1 MIPKKIHYCWFGGKP
16 LPVMAQRC
24 LTSWRKFAPEYEII
38 LWNES
43 NSDIDNEYCR
53 QAARQRNWAFISD
66 WVRFDILAQHGGVY
80 LDTDIELIKPLS
92 TILNDDRFCSAWESP
107 GLMGAG
113 FIAAVPHD
121 PIMQR
126 ARQLIL
132 ENLIPIKKFATA
144 PRVLMRAV
152 DDAAGGRPLNIL
164 APPSFYPF
172 NPFDDSNPLNAG
184 QLLYSDIVDETVGIH
199 HYASSWDFKDRNR
212 FLRVLIEKLSPR
224 PDWRLTIDF

>member
-24 LTSWRKFAPEYEII
+24 IASWKQYAPEYEII

-53 QAARQRNWAFISD
+53 QAARQNNYAFISD
-66 WVRFDILAQHGGVY
+66 WVRFDVLARHGGVY
-80 LDTDIELIKPLS
+80 FDTDIELIKPLS
-92 TILNDDRFCSAWESP
+92 TVLTDDRFSSAWESK

-113 FIAAVPHD
+113 FIAAVQHD

-132 ENLIPIKKFATA
+132 ENLIPIRKFATA
-144 PRVLMRAV
+144 PRVLKRAV
-152 DDAAGGRPLNIL
+152 DDVAGDRPLNIL

-172 NPFDDSNPLNAG
+172 NPFDVDNPLNAG
-184 QLLYSDIVDETVGIH
+184 QLLFSDIVPETVGIH
-199 HYASSWDFKDRNR
+199 HYASSWTFKKKNR
-212 FLRVLIEKLSPR
+212 WLAMLTDKLQR
-224 PDWRLTIDF
+224 QPDWRLTLEF